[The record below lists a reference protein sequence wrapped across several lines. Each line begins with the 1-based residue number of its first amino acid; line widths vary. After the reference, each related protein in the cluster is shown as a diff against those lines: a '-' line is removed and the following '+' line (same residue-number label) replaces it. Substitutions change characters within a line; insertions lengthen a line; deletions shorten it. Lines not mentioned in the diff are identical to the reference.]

1 MTDDTALDFSL
12 LPEELQ
18 NLAPLIAKYEESD
31 DVARSELLANTP
43 TDELRELSSAANPHW
58 DAINA
63 FLDENMEQIGPRQD
77 LALALD
83 GFSQAAMEAGG
94 ELEGRGES

>member
-1 MTDDTALDFSL
+1 MTNWTSPYCRDD
-12 LPEELQ
+12 LQ
-18 NLAPLIAKYEESD
+18 PLAPLIAKYAEGD
-31 DVARSELLANTP
+31 DADRGDLLANAS
-43 TDELRELSSAANPHW
+43 TDELRELSTAANPHW

-63 FLDENMEQIGPRQD
+63 FLNDNMEEVGPRQD

-83 GFSQAAMEAGG
+83 GFSQAAMEAGS

>member
-1 MTDDTALDFSL
+1 MADDELDFSL
-12 LPEELQ
+12 LPEALRP
-18 NLAPLIAKYEESD
+18 LTPLIARYAESD
-31 DVARSELLANTP
+31 DVERSSLLEAAS
-43 TDELRELSSAANPHW
+43 TDELRELSGAPAPHW

-83 GFSQAAMEAGG
+83 SFSQAAMEAAT
-94 ELEGRGES
+94 ELEDRAG

>member
-1 MTDDTALDFSL
+1 MVNDELDFSL
-12 LPEELQ
+12 LPDDLQ
-18 NLAPLIAKYEESD
+18 PLALLIAKYAEGD
-31 DVARSELLANTP
+31 DAERADLLVNAS
-43 TDELRELSSAANPHW
+43 TDELRELSMAANPHW

-63 FLDENMEQIGPRQD
+63 FLNDNMEEVGPRQE

-83 GFSQAAMEAGG
+83 GFSQAAMEAAS

>member
-1 MTDDTALDFSL
+1 MADDELHFSL
-12 LPEELQ
+12 LPDDLQ
-18 NLAPLIAKYEESD
+18 PLAPLIAKYAEGD
-31 DVARSELLANTP
+31 DADRADLLANAS
-43 TDELRELSSAANPHW
+43 TDELRELSTAANPRW

-63 FLDENMEQIGPRQD
+63 FLNDNMEEVGPRQD

-83 GFSQAAMEAGG
+83 GFSQAAMEAGS

>member
-1 MTDDTALDFSL
+1 MTDETALDFSL
-12 LPEELQ
+12 LPNDLQ
-18 NLAPLIAKYEESD
+18 PLAPLIAKYAESD
-31 DVARSELLANTP
+31 DVERSESLAKAS
-43 TDELRELSSAANPHW
+43 TDELRELSAAADPHW

-63 FLDENMEQIGPRQD
+63 FLDENMEQIGPSQD
-77 LALALD
+77 MALALD